1 MAKRKSKNLTDDFT
15 QELISSLNKEHGSK
29 IAYNLKTDLSP
40 THVKRWIST
49 GSKTAEFEQKFAE
62 YIGVKHAIA
71 VSSCT
76 AALHLSLVAAG
87 IESGDEIINP
97 IHLLLQQK
105 QSAMLMQFRY
115 LWI

>member
-1 MAKRKSKNLTDDFT
+1 LAFLGIHLGEGIPNKLIPICRPWIGKEEIDAIGRVIDSK
-15 QELISSLNKEHGSK
+15 
-29 IAYNLKTDLSP
+29 
-40 THVKRWIST
+40 WIST

-105 QSAMLMQFRY
+105 QSAMPMQFRY

>member
-1 MAKRKSKNLTDDFT
+1 MAFLGIHLGEGIPNKLIPICRPWIGKEEIDAIGRVIDSK
-15 QELISSLNKEHGSK
+15 
-29 IAYNLKTDLSP
+29 
-40 THVKRWIST
+40 WIST

-62 YIGVKHAIA
+62 YIGLKHAIA

>member
-1 MAKRKSKNLTDDFT
+1 MAFLGIHLGEGIPNKLIPICRPWIGKEEIDAIGRVIDSK
-15 QELISSLNKEHGSK
+15 
-29 IAYNLKTDLSP
+29 
-40 THVKRWIST
+40 WIST

-76 AALHLSLVAAG
+76 AALHLSLVATG

>member
-1 MAKRKSKNLTDDFT
+1 LAFLGIHLGEGIPNKLIPICRPWIGKEEIDAIGRVIDSK
-15 QELISSLNKEHGSK
+15 
-29 IAYNLKTDLSP
+29 
-40 THVKRWIST
+40 WIST

>member
-1 MAKRKSKNLTDDFT
+1 MAFLGIHLGEGIPNKLIPICRPWIGKEEIDAIGRVIDSK
-15 QELISSLNKEHGSK
+15 
-29 IAYNLKTDLSP
+29 
-40 THVKRWIST
+40 WIST

-62 YIGVKHAIA
+62 YIGVKHAIS

>member
-1 MAKRKSKNLTDDFT
+1 LGIHLGEGIPNKLIPICRPWIGKEEIDAIGRVIDSK
-15 QELISSLNKEHGSK
+15 
-29 IAYNLKTDLSP
+29 
-40 THVKRWIST
+40 WIST

>member
-1 MAKRKSKNLTDDFT
+1 MAFLGIHLGEGIPNKLIPICRPWIGKEEIDAIGWVIDSK
-15 QELISSLNKEHGSK
+15 
-29 IAYNLKTDLSP
+29 
-40 THVKRWIST
+40 WIST

>member
-1 MAKRKSKNLTDDFT
+1 MAFLGIHLGEGIPNKLIPICRPWIGKEEIDAIGRVIDSK
-15 QELISSLNKEHGSK
+15 
-29 IAYNLKTDLSP
+29 
-40 THVKRWIST
+40 WIST

>member
-1 MAKRKSKNLTDDFT
+1 MAFLGIHLVEGIPNKLIPICRPWIGKEEIDAIGRVIDSKWN
-15 QELISSLNKEHGSK
+15 
-29 IAYNLKTDLSP
+29 
-40 THVKRWIST
+40 ST

-62 YIGVKHAIA
+62 YIGGKHAIA

>member
-1 MAKRKSKNLTDDFT
+1 MIPICHPWIGKEEIDAIGRVIDSK
-15 QELISSLNKEHGSK
+15 
-29 IAYNLKTDLSP
+29 
-40 THVKRWIST
+40 WIST

-62 YIGVKHAIA
+62 YIGGKHAIA